1 MALKHKELTDY
12 STLEAKILTRMP
24 LSADQERKTADHW
37 LRNELLLTPLDP
49 ALEEI
54 VRVARTACGAGSSL
68 VALKR
73 DDRAGVYAH
82 AGFNP
87 AELPLDL
94 PFSTFVTHGAQMVV
108 AEDVASLNHKDFQP
122 LLRIFK
128 GLRFYAAAPLVASD
142 GTLFGILAVMDH
154 EPRRLQPAQRESV
167 RLLAR
172 QAASR
177 LEQSARLNML
187 ERELRAKAR
196 VEQALTVERNFVNA
210 ALDTVGSLVLVL
222 DTAGRIVRFNRACEV
237 TSGYTFAELVGRPV
251 WEKLVPAEEVE
262 SVIRRFE
269 AIRSGSFPQTYEHA
283 WRTRLGH
290 RRQISWSATAL
301 VDSQSVPN
309 FIITTGTDVTDRRT
323 AEAVLRESEA
333 RYRQLI
339 ESSLGVVLT
348 HDMRGNLLSINR
360 HAARNLGYEP
370 EQIIGRPL
378 LSFMPPERAEPFQD
392 YMETISREGE
402 EEGLGYLKHRNGE
415 LRTIAYRNRL
425 IQVEGREPFVLSHGV
440 DITAQ
445 TRTERQLQMLSR
457 QSQSILESVGDGIY
471 GLDTAG
477 RCTIINHAAAAMLGM
492 TSHEVI
498 GRPMHELI
506 HHTHA
511 DGRAYPAADCPILQ
525 CLKTLKPIRVRSEV
539 FWRKDGTSFPV
550 EYTANPQL
558 DEGVPVGVVVAFQ
571 DVTERHALDRMK
583 DEFISTVSHEL
594 RTPLTSLRAALGLV
608 TSGTLAD
615 KPEKQQEMLSMAVSN
630 TDRLTR
636 LVNDILDLERIEAGK
651 LQLHRVEA
659 EVSRLLRKA
668 AELMALAAVKV
679 GVQIEVAPTEL
690 RVWVDPDRILQTLT
704 NLIGNAIKFSP
715 RGAVIRLYATPAE
728 KGFVRVTVCDEGRG
742 IPSDKTDVIF
752 ERFQQV
758 DASDSRAMGGTG
770 LGLAIC
776 RSIVAQHGGR
786 IWVESQ
792 MHRGSCFHFTL
803 PTQPP
808 DQQQR

>member
-1 MALKHKELTDY
+1 M
-12 STLEAKILTRMP
+12 
-24 LSADQERKTADHW
+24 DHW
-37 LRNELLLTPLDP
+37 LRQELLLAPPDP
-49 ALEEI
+49 ALEDI
-54 VRVARTACGAGSSL
+54 VRVARQVCAAGSCL
-68 VALKR
+68 LALRKE
-73 DDRAGVYAH
+73 DRVIVYAH

-87 AELPLDL
+87 AELRRDMPMSAFVMNKGDL
-94 PFSTFVTHGAQMVV
+94 VV
-108 AEDVASLNHKDFQP
+108 AEDVDRIGGSEFHA
-122 LLRIFK
+122 LLQVFK
-128 GLRFYAAAPLVASD
+128 GLRFYAMAPLVAAD
-142 GTLFGILAVMDH
+142 GVVFGLIAVMDH
-154 EPRRLQPAQRESV
+154 EPRRLQPAQRDSL

-172 QAASR
+172 QASSR
-177 LEQSARLNML
+177 LEQGARLTL
-187 ERELRAKAR
+187 VERELRAKAR

-237 TSGYTFAELVGRPV
+237 ISGYSFSELVGRPV

-262 SVIRRFE
+262 SVIKRFE

-283 WRTRLGH
+283 WRTRSGH
-290 RRQISWSATAL
+290 RRHISWSATAL
-301 VDSQSVPN
+301 LDSQSNPS

-348 HDMRGNLLSINR
+348 HDLRGNLLSINR

-370 EQIIGRPL
+370 EQLIGRNL
-378 LSFMPPERAEPFQD
+378 ATLMPPERSDSFQD
-392 YMETISREGE
+392 YMDIISREGE
-402 EEGLGYLKHRNGE
+402 EEGLSYLRHRNGDV
-415 LRTIAYRNRL
+415 RTVAYRNRL

-440 DITAQ
+440 DITTQ
-445 TRTERQLQMLSR
+445 SRTERQLQMLSR

-477 RCTIINHAAAAMLGM
+477 RCTIINHAAAAMLGF
-492 TSHEVI
+492 TSHEVL
-498 GRPMHELI
+498 GRSMHDLM

-511 DGRAYPAADCPILQ
+511 DGRPYPAASCPILQ
-525 CLKTLKPIRVRSEV
+525 CLKTLKPIRVRKEV

-558 DEGVPVGVVVAFQ
+558 DDGVPVGVVVAFQ

-608 TSGTLAD
+608 TSGSLVS
-615 KPEKQQEMLSMAVSN
+615 KPDKQQEMLEMAVSN

-651 LQLHRVEA
+651 LQMHCVDY
-659 EVSRLLRKA
+659 EVSKLLRKA
-668 AELMALAAVKV
+668 AEIMALPSVKV
-679 GVQIEVAPTEL
+679 GVQIEVAATEL
-690 RVWVDPDRILQTLT
+690 RAWVDPDRILQMLT

-715 RGAVIRLYATPAE
+715 RGSVVRLYATPGE

-742 IPSDKTDVIF
+742 IPADKTDVIF

-792 MHRGSCFHFTL
+792 LHRGSCFHFTL
-803 PTQPP
+803 PTQPRENE
-808 DQQQR
+808 QR